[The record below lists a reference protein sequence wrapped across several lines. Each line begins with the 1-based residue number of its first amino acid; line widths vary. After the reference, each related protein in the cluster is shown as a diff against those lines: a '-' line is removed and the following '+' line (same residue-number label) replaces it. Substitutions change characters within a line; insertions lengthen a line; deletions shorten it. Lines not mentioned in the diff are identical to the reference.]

1 MPKSFSKLIPP
12 SLYEMHELQRAGFV
26 KLVLEGLATGA
37 VSGFVIGLFRISYSF
52 VNSTLGALFVK
63 HSATPEGIACTACF
77 LLFCLV
83 AAWLCL
89 RHEPLISGSGIP
101 HVELV
106 LRGRLPMPWFRVLW
120 TKFFGTLAS
129 LSGGLAVG
137 REGPCIQMGAA
148 IGCGVGCV
156 WHDDHLRP
164 RFLVG
169 GSTAGMAAAFGAPLA
184 GMFFAFEE
192 LRTIATIPML
202 LFTSLAAFGAWF
214 MVDVVLQLGLVFP
227 LADTGLRHALLWL
240 APLAGIVCGLLAWG
254 YNRLLVWLALAMDR
268 TAMRQP
274 WRMLWSFVL
283 SGILL
288 YLYPTVM
295 TGLGPGITDLASG
308 MYPLRFLLLLWAVKL
323 AFNVISFSS
332 GVSGGILMPMLLA
345 GGLTGALLSALLP
358 VLGCPGNFAAHLVI
372 LCMGALF
379 AGTVRA
385 PLTGAFL
392 VTEMT
397 GAWTLLPAIAAASFI
412 ASLLASALKSV
423 PVYDS
428 LRTRQ
433 WGLYCKAHGLD
444 PSAPPGSS
452 GGASPGLATQQAKP

>member
-1 MPKSFSKLIPP
+1 MPKRFSKLIPP

-63 HSATPEGIACTACF
+63 HSSTPAGIAGTVCF
-77 LLFCLV
+77 LLLCMI

-148 IGCGVGCV
+148 IGCGVGRA

-192 LRTIATIPML
+192 LRTIVTIPML
-202 LFTSLAAFGAWF
+202 LFTSLAALGAWF

-227 LADTGLRHALLWL
+227 LAGTCLRIQLLWL
-240 APLAGIVCGLLAWG
+240 APLAGTACGLLAIF

-268 TAMRQP
+268 TGMRQP
-274 WRMLWSFVL
+274 WRMLLSFILAGV
-283 SGILL
+283 LL
-288 YLYPTVM
+288 YLYPAAM
-295 TGLGPGITDLASG
+295 AGLGPGICDLASG
-308 MYPLRFLLLLWAVKL
+308 MYPLRFLLLLWGVKI
-323 AFNVISFSS
+323 AFNCISFSS

-345 GGLTGALLSALLP
+345 GGLTGALLSAMLSA
-358 VLGCPGNFAAHLVI
+358 LGCPGNYAAHLVI
-372 LCMGALF
+372 LCMGSLF

-392 VTEMT
+392 ITEMT
-397 GAWTLLPAIAAASFI
+397 GAWAMLPAVAAASFI
-412 ASLLASALKSV
+412 ASVLANALKSA

-433 WGLYCKAHGLD
+433 WRLYCKAHGLD
-444 PSAPPGSS
+444 PDAPAGQS
-452 GGASPGLATQQAKP
+452 GEELPIAGGRI

>member
-1 MPKSFSKLIPP
+1 
-12 SLYEMHELQRAGFV
+12 MHELQRAGFV

-192 LRTIATIPML
+192 LRTIVTLPML

-227 LADTGLRHALLWL
+227 LADTGLRHALL
-240 APLAGIVCGLLAWG
+240 
-254 YNRLLVWLALAMDR
+254 
-268 TAMRQP
+268 
-274 WRMLWSFVL
+274 
-283 SGILL
+283 
-288 YLYPTVM
+288 
-295 TGLGPGITDLASG
+295 
-308 MYPLRFLLLLWAVKL
+308 
-323 AFNVISFSS
+323 
-332 GVSGGILMPMLLA
+332 
-345 GGLTGALLSALLP
+345 
-358 VLGCPGNFAAHLVI
+358 
-372 LCMGALF
+372 
-379 AGTVRA
+379 
-385 PLTGAFL
+385 
-392 VTEMT
+392 
-397 GAWTLLPAIAAASFI
+397 
-412 ASLLASALKSV
+412 
-423 PVYDS
+423 
-428 LRTRQ
+428 
-433 WGLYCKAHGLD
+433 
-444 PSAPPGSS
+444 
-452 GGASPGLATQQAKP
+452 